1 MNVASSGKKE
11 LQPGKN
17 TNCEAKLNF
26 RLENPVAEKA
36 EKKKDKEQFPLW
48 LKINFVHNHSLQR
61 AEFLKYRSVGEDTKA
76 AFSDMFEQG
85 FTPSAA
91 HAEMRKHIKA
101 ELQILGQKSLLTEAS
116 CPVSFGHTTGTDSG
130 LTRLLVVEMV
140 WMPWRRLFI

>member
-36 EKKKDKEQFPLW
+36 EQRKDREQFPLW
-48 LKINFVHNHSLQR
+48 LKLHFVHNHSLQR

-76 AFSDMFEQG
+76 VFSNMFEQG

-91 HAEMRKHIKA
+91 HAKMRKNIKA
-101 ELQILGQKSLLTEAS
+101 SITIFPFHFPG
-116 CPVSFGHTTGTDSG
+116 
-130 LTRLLVVEMV
+130 
-140 WMPWRRLFI
+140 